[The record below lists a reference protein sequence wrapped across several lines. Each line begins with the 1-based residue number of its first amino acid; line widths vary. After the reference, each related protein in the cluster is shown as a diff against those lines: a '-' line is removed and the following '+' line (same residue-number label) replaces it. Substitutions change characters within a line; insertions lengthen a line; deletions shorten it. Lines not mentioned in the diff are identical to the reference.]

1 VENDEK
7 MAPMDNPETNP
18 PEAGESGDDYPLR
31 PPDKD
36 PRWAVN
42 TVRIWLGIALFSLAF
57 ILVLM
62 ILGIFHD

>member
-7 MAPMDNPETNP
+7 QAPMDDPELNP
-18 PEAGESGDDYPLR
+18 PEEDGFGDGYPLR
-31 PPDKD
+31 PPDQD

>member
-1 VENDEK
+1 MENEEK
-7 MAPMDNPETNP
+7 QAPMDDPESYP
-18 PEAGESGDDYPLR
+18 PGEDGFGDGYPLR

-57 ILVLM
+57 ILALM
-62 ILGIFHD
+62 VLGIFHD

>member
-1 VENDEK
+1 VDPAGDTASTEP
-7 MAPMDNPETNP
+7 AP
-18 PEAGESGDDYPLR
+18 PEEGGYGDGYPLR
-31 PPDKD
+31 SPDKD

-62 ILGIFHD
+62 VLGIFYD